1 MAQTSLSRLFS
12 TFTSS
17 SPSSSVSSTI
27 HSNEEEG
34 NDIST
39 ERDNF
44 HGRSRILTAVAAEPL
59 GSAAVVTPCR
69 PPNPEK
75 MASSSTTVA
84 TAAITPMTPSPFASP
99 FKSPFKLSPSPAC
112 SEDSSLEDS
121 VSSQPCVAPTA
132 APVPNRRLYETGV
145 TFRDL
150 QQGFMG
156 NSSSPPQHESHC
168 RQTPQSADADVLLVE
183 SKRRNLFSSE
193 RFSET
198 PPRTHQSGSS
208 SSRRHQ
214 RAAETYGP
222 TVRSRTSVPASVRK
236 SRLQE
241 SLFLIDDPP
250 PSRVGVR
257 SQSANSFSRQPYP
270 SCSYELSSH
279 SSPESSPVSTGSTE
293 AARNSSSSS
302 SLRLLRRRASHASML
317 VLPHDDD
324 EDSCFEDKKT
334 SNSSRD
340 FLLPKRGSLLVIWTF
355 CMAAAMA
362 AFGMIVVSKFVPF
375 QEAQNAE
382 PSQGLALYSPP
393 VPQRR
398 ADLHRSASGLRG
410 KMVQSG
416 ASRIVAEEVPP
427 KGAVITT
434 RTSQLNGKPSTT
446 VTNTIVERKVQPQSK
461 KTISTTPKTTQK
473 ATKKNRHDKEKKPS
487 LLAKVS
493 KSFSST
499 SSKASVGANTQSL
512 LLQLAQ
518 PRSAP
523 AFQTPER
530 GILSVSLQGW
540 DDLDASLYTSAGKET
555 ISLFNKHEGWS
566 PLPRVIALGASF
578 SGMEHR
584 LVKQYPADFSDN
596 TQLYSLLES
605 NDERLSR
612 MERKEP
618 LSDGECVPMHEWQ
631 TTFHPLC
638 NGMHEL
644 SIEHSL
650 GNESEDEG
658 NNINLFGT
666 KGFWRNAWKL
676 DIEHGSSKHA
686 ERDTVVLKTLK

>member
-1 MAQTSLSRLFS
+1 M
-12 TFTSS
+12 
-17 SPSSSVSSTI
+17 
-27 HSNEEEG
+27 E
-34 NDIST
+34 
-39 ERDNF
+39 
-44 HGRSRILTAVAAEPL
+44 AEPL
-59 GSAAVVTPCR
+59 GSAVVVTPRR

-84 TAAITPMTPSPFASP
+84 TVAITPMTPSPFASP
-99 FKSPFKLSPSPAC
+99 FKSPFKSSPSPAC

-121 VSSQPCVAPTA
+121 VSSQPGVAPTT

-150 QQGFMG
+150 QQGFME
-156 NSSSPPQHESHC
+156 NSSSPPSHDSHC
-168 RQTPQSADADVLLVE
+168 RQTLQSADSDILLVD
-183 SKRRNLFSSE
+183 SKRRTLFSSE

-208 SSRRHQ
+208 SSRRRQ
-214 RAAETYGP
+214 RPAETYGP
-222 TVRSRTSVPASVRK
+222 TVRSRTLVPSSVRK

-250 PSRVGVR
+250 PSRIGVR
-257 SQSANSFSRQPYP
+257 SQSVNSCSRQPYP

-279 SSPESSPVSTGSTE
+279 SSPEISPVSTGSTD
-293 AARNSSSSS
+293 AARNSASSS

-317 VLPHDDD
+317 VLPPDDD

-334 SNSSRD
+334 SNSTRD
-340 FLLPKRGSLLVIWTF
+340 FLHPKRRSLLVIWTF

-362 AFGMIVVSKFVPF
+362 AFGMIVVTKFMPF
-375 QEAQNAE
+375 QEAQNSE
-382 PSQGLALYSPP
+382 SSQGLAHYPLPL
-393 VPQRR
+393 PQRR

-416 ASRIVAEEVPP
+416 ASHIVAEEVPP
-427 KGAVITT
+427 KGAVTTT
-434 RTSQLNGKPSTT
+434 RTSQLNGKSSTT
-446 VTNTIVERKVQPQSK
+446 VKKTIVDRKEQPPSK
-461 KTISTTPKTTQK
+461 KTSSTTPKTTKK
-473 ATKKNRHDKEKKPS
+473 ATKKDRHDKEKKPS

-493 KSFSST
+493 KRFSST
-499 SSKASVGANTQSL
+499 SSKATAGATTQSL

-518 PRSAP
+518 PKFVSA
-523 AFQTPER
+523 FHRPER
-530 GILSVSLQGW
+530 GSLSVSRQGW
-540 DDLDASLYTSAGKET
+540 DDLDASLYASVGEEATSPSK
-555 ISLFNKHEGWS
+555 KHEGHS

-578 SGMEHR
+578 RGMDHR
-584 LVKQYPADFSDN
+584 LVQQYPADFTDN

-605 NDERLSR
+605 DDERLSR
-612 MERKEP
+612 MEIKEP

-644 SIEHSL
+644 SIENSL
-650 GNESEDEG
+650 GNDSEDERD
-658 NNINLFGT
+658 NINLFGT

-676 DIEHGSSKHA
+676 DIEQGSSKHSQ
-686 ERDTVVLKTLK
+686 RDTVVLKTLK